1 MKRQKILWICFLLCL
16 GLWMTPQKTF
26 AEEGGY
32 HALIIGRGDYGGVN
46 NLSPGPENDSENFRR
61 VLEQTYGSEIV
72 ITKKEKEGVTTA
84 AGVAAAIQEAFAGS
98 SQDTVNYFYY
108 CGHGNSSGLYLGS
121 ATMTASMLAEA
132 FEGIAGTNILVIDC
146 CFSGTLISKTGRS
159 QDSQELF
166 LDSFI
171 QEFTDTLA
179 AMRRGRSSWDTGSFH
194 ILTAASSEEQSWQGE
209 LGENGEDIGLFT
221 SNLALGAGV
230 NPMKI
235 SDQNAY
241 DMGFVPA
248 DYDRDGS
255 ITFDEIGQFIR
266 NGNYSSNLRRYPE
279 SDSTVFLETQDRS
292 APDVTVKKAW
302 VTWEDGER
310 VLKLTLDAREAGQIQ
325 CAVYRGELWNL
336 SCLCR
341 YVNNE
346 QFSTQSSSKIKRIG
360 IWTQETEAGEH
371 TLSIPLPETETALTE
386 GNYAVMVRGG
396 ESAAYTY
403 MLPFSLSASEGT
415 DLVQNLE
422 VQVEPYFCMNG
433 KNEFQILAD
442 FGTGSSE
449 KLIRPYLSAVVK
461 DVENRIVRVLGD
473 HELVDVVEA
482 YLNPYQYYR
491 SFYWDGR
498 DEEGAAVEPGLYQA
512 ELTVYNGAEEITVS
526 KYVLTASESNPVVG
540 IEIVNSPSQTE
551 YQVGESFR
559 SEGLQVAARLRQGEQ
574 IPLVEYQVEEKGPL
588 SAEDQEIEISYGEWK
603 TSIPITVRDSWVT
616 GLEIA
621 KAPDQTGYQAGE
633 RFNPEGMIVNLVY
646 SNGERSETQD
656 YTIDKEVLSLGDS
669 WVTVRFGEWEARVD
683 VIVYAEKSEEELII
697 TKQPEK
703 AEYLE
708 GEDFDPSGMEVMVR
722 YSDGDVQVVTNYEV
736 LDSESLIPDQKE
748 ILLRR
753 GDLSASVSIQ
763 VYACVGLEITSP
775 PQKTLYQE
783 GDTFDPSGMEVS
795 LVYSNGT
802 RKKITDYM
810 VEQKVLTSTDRQVRI
825 WFDDWQTYLSIE
837 VEEKQDET
845 PSPSEETGDSGTGQ
859 TEKSPAAPTQQPV
872 QAASVKL
879 NAEGKSISGKTI
891 TIGVREKVKLQALVS
906 PANAADKAVTFR
918 SSNSKIV
925 SVGAGGTVT
934 GKKKGSARITA
945 VTANGKSC
953 TIKVK
958 VKKAPTKLKLGA
970 VKKTLKRN
978 KKYKIKTVIPKK
990 MASYHLTYKSSRS
1003 RVASVSSNGTVTAK
1017 RKGTAVITV
1026 QTYNKKKARIKITV
1040 K

>member
-61 VLEQTYGSEIV
+61 VLEQTYGSEIA

-559 SEGLQVAARLRQGEQ
+559 SEGLQVAARLSQGEQ

-588 SAEDQEIEISYGEWK
+588 SAEDQEIEVSYGEWK

-722 YSDGDVQVVTNYEV
+722 YSDGDVQIVTNYEV

-802 RKKITDYM
+802 RKKITDYL

-837 VEEKQDET
+837 VEEKQDEK

>member
-1 MKRQKILWICFLLCL
+1 MKRQKILWICFLLCF
-16 GLWMTPQKTF
+16 GLWMTPQK
-26 AEEGGY
+26 ASANEEGY

-46 NLSPGPENDSENFRR
+46 DLSPGPENDSENFQR

-72 ITKKEKEGVTTA
+72 ITKKEKEGVTTG

-146 CFSGTLISKTGRS
+146 CFSGTLISRTGRS
-159 QDSQELF
+159 DAQEELF

-235 SDQNAY
+235 ADQNAY

-302 VTWEDGER
+302 VTWEEGER
-310 VLKLTLDAREAGQIQ
+310 VLKLTLDAKEAGEIQ
-325 CAVYRGELWNL
+325 CAAYRGELWNL

-341 YVNNE
+341 YVNDG
-346 QFSTQSSSKIKRIG
+346 QFHSSSSSKMKRVG
-360 IWTQETEAGEH
+360 VWTQETEAGEQ
-371 TLSIPLPETETALTE
+371 TLSMPLPETETALTE

-396 ESAAYTY
+396 VNAAYTY

-482 YLNPYQYYR
+482 YQNPYQYYR

-498 DEEGAAVEPGLYQA
+498 DEEGTAVEPGLYRV
-512 ELTVYNGAEEITVS
+512 ELTVYNGTEEIEVG
-526 KYVLTASESNPVVG
+526 KYALVASEANPVVG

-551 YQVGESFR
+551 YQVGESFQ
-559 SEGLQVAARLRQGEQ
+559 SEGMQVAARLRQGEQ
-574 IPLVEYQVEEKGPL
+574 IPLAEYQVEEKGPL
-588 SAEDQEIEISYGEWK
+588 SVEDQEIQVSYGEWK
-603 TSIPITVRDSWVT
+603 ASVPITVRDAWVT
-616 GLEIA
+616 GIEIT

-633 RFNPEGMIVNLVY
+633 RFNPDGMIVTLVY
-646 SNGERSETQD
+646 SNGERSETKE
-656 YTIDKEVLSLGDS
+656 YTLDKEILSQGDS
-669 WVTVRFGEWEARVD
+669 WVTVRVGEWEARVD
-683 VIVYAEKSEEELII
+683 IVVYAEKTEEELII
-697 TKQPEK
+697 TTQPK
-703 AEYLE
+703 KTEYLE
-708 GEDFDPSGMEVMVR
+708 GEDFEPDGMEVTVR
-722 YSDGDVQVVTNYEV
+722 YSDGDIQVVTNYEI
-736 LDSESLIPDQKE
+736 LDSESLTPDQKE
-748 ILLRR
+748 VLLRR
-753 GDLSASVSIQ
+753 GDLNASVSIQ
-763 VYACVGLEITSP
+763 VYACIGLEVTSP
-775 PQKTLYQE
+775 PQKLLYQE

-810 VEQKVLTSTDRQVRI
+810 VEQKVLTSTDCQVKI
-825 WFDDWQTYLSIE
+825 WFDNWETYLSLE
-837 VEEKQDET
+837 VERKQEET
-845 PSPSEETGDSGTGQ
+845 PTPPKETEDSGIGQ

-872 QAASVKL
+872 HAASVKL
-879 NAEGKSISGKTI
+879 NAEGKSISGKGI

-906 PANAADKAVTFR
+906 PANAGDKAVTFR

-925 SVGAGGTVT
+925 SVGAGGKVT

-953 TIKVK
+953 TIKVT
-958 VKKAPTKLKLGA
+958 VKKAPVKLKLGA

-978 KKYKIKTVIPKK
+978 KKFKIKAVIPKK

>member
-26 AEEGGY
+26 AEEGGH

-526 KYVLTASESNPVVG
+526 KYVLTASESNPVAG

-559 SEGLQVAARLRQGEQ
+559 SEGLQVAARLSQGEQ

-588 SAEDQEIEISYGEWK
+588 SAEDQEIEVSYGEWK

>member
-26 AEEGGY
+26 AEEGGH

-84 AGVAAAIQEAFAGS
+84 SGVAAAIQEAFAGS

-159 QDSQELF
+159 QVSQELF

-775 PQKTLYQE
+775 PKKTLYQE